1 MLRESMK
8 ATNKKAKAQITL
20 ANQCQIP
27 AGQTQT
33 NGQNGG
39 EERQTHVSPHK
50 KKKKKAHKRP
60 KRTT

>member
-1 MLRESMK
+1 MK

-20 ANQCQIP
+20 SNQCQIP

-39 EERQTHVSPHK
+39 EERQTHVSPK
-50 KKKKKAHKRP
+50 KKKPQTPEKDN
-60 KRTT
+60 